1 MPLAWQYSLTADEL
15 LQSQTQYF
23 LFWTKLNQATLNY
36 DQIGTKGYL
45 QVVGGLFY
53 QEPRDPHIVIDRND
67 PATLYIK
74 DIRREDEGTYKI
86 EFVLDSDW
94 TVVAEQRVN
103 VTVLGKL
110 SSVHQ
115 FVDMRRHNVFPRK
128 HVPFLAKE
136 EVARKNCT
144 VSFLSCGG

>member
-1 MPLAWQYSLTADEL
+1 MSLAWQYSLTDAEL

-23 LFWTKLNQATLNY
+23 LFWKKLNQSTLNY

-45 QVVGGLFY
+45 HVVGGLFY

-67 PATLYIK
+67 SATLHIK
-74 DIRREDEGTYKI
+74 DIRREHEGTYKI
-86 EFVLDSDW
+86 EFVLDLDR

-115 FVDMRRHNVFPRK
+115 FVDVRSTMFSLRNTSHFLPKRR
-128 HVPFLAKE
+128 
-136 EVARKNCT
+136 
-144 VSFLSCGG
+144 